1 VKTISAGL
9 QTILAGNQ
17 FLVAELYSFTLI
29 DGTVLRYGDY
39 EPALPVLSANG
50 HDYPAGGLKFTRT
63 RARQALGLE
72 VGELDLEIFADPDDS
87 TSHVNGVSFQEFVRG
102 GGLDGALVRV
112 DRCFMS
118 IWGDC
123 ATNGTLPWIV
133 DSRFSVSVLG
143 RTTIKPTV
151 KDLTELLNIT
161 MPRDV
166 YQPGCLNTL
175 YDLDTCTLVK
185 SSFKVLGA
193 VTAGSTAS
201 LIKTDVTSHP
211 SVFTL
216 GTIKFTSGTND
227 GLVRTVKNHFDN
239 GLSIG
244 QLTVSLPLLAAPAV
258 GDTFEA
264 YPGCDK
270 TQATCLA
277 KFSNLANFRGQPFI
291 PVPETAR

>member
-1 VKTISAGL
+1 VKTISTGL

-133 DSRFSVSVLG
+133 DSRFSVSVIG

-185 SSFKVLGA
+185 SSFAGA
-193 VTAGSTAS
+193 GSAQAGSTAS
-201 LIKTDVTSHP
+201 NIFIGTVGAPADGY
-211 SVFTL
+211 FTL
-216 GTIKFTSGTND
+216 GTITFTSGVNS
-227 GLVRTVKNHFDN
+227 GISRTIQSYVGGHIIVPMPFP
-239 GLSIG
+239 S
-244 QLTVSLPLLAAPAV
+244 APAV
-258 GDTFEA
+258 DDTFNA

-270 TQATCLA
+270 TKATCLA